1 MLTGLVTTKFVA
13 VLIGPS
19 GMALTGQ
26 FFNITSIIT
35 LLATAACTTGLI
47 KVLAEGKEENKRKI
61 ADTVFAITGATALAL
76 SLITLLFSG
85 YLSRTVVMNGEYRI
99 VFLLYGSLLFFSIQ
113 NVLFTAILNG
123 IGRIKEMTLLTITG
137 SVLNMISVVAFAYK
151 FGVMG
156 VLISSSVS
164 NVLLW
169 FVGFSFVRKHGLSP
183 TLSRPKPDKV
193 VLKSLLGFSLMS
205 LIAGLL
211 LPSIQ
216 FLIRTKL
223 IQQFSTHDA
232 GMWQATMRLSDYY
245 LNFVYSVLSIYYLPK
260 LSSIHDPVELR
271 KEILAGYL
279 RIVPIVLLITVMI
292 WVMRYFIINTFLSK
306 EFLDIIPLL
315 RLYLVG
321 DVLKI
326 VSWILAFLMW
336 AKALKRLY
344 IYTELSFFILNIVLN
359 FLFINLYGLIG
370 TGIAYI
376 VVYAFYTLLIFAVL
390 RKYLY
395 LPKKLA

>member
-1 MLTGLVTTKFVA
+1 
-13 VLIGPS
+13 
-19 GMALTGQ
+19 
-26 FFNITSIIT
+26 
-35 LLATAACTTGLI
+35 
-47 KVLAEGKEENKRKI
+47 
-61 ADTVFAITGATALAL
+61 
-76 SLITLLFSG
+76 
-85 YLSRTVVMNGEYRI
+85 
-99 VFLLYGSLLFFSIQ
+99 
-113 NVLFTAILNG
+113 VLFTGILNG
-123 IGRIKEMTLLTITG
+123 IGKIRQMTLLTITG

-151 FGVMG
+151 FGVIG

-169 FVGFSFVRKHGLSP
+169 FIGLSFVRKNGLGP
-183 TLSRPKPDKV
+183 TLNRPQPDKAI
-193 VLKSLLGFSLMS
+193 LKSLLGFSLMS

-279 RIVPIVLLITVMI
+279 RIVPIVLLITIMI

-321 DVLKI
+321 DVIKI
-326 VSWILAFLMW
+326 ISWILAFLMW

-344 IYTELSFFILNIVLN
+344 IYTELSFFALNIALN

-376 VVYAFYTLLIFAVL
+376 VVYAFYTLLVFAVL

-395 LPKKLA
+395 IPKKLA